1 MVPFFVCITNNTK
14 INLYTRGGRLMKCPS
29 CENLNQEGTNFCMNC
44 GHEFFNRENFHHEK
58 YSIFYWFADRADGL
72 PRNKRSV
79 DPKFRNIFSRVFRKH
94 TDTEAERLFI
104 VGTALTTPK
113 IEEVADTWPKPW
125 LFSRV
130 FLIALIA
137 YIGLYIGVSIFKNI
151 NFVPG
156 LIVVGAF
163 AVPFTTLIFFWEMN
177 APQNIAIYK
186 IVYVVFIGGI
196 LSLLVALVFYDILG
210 RNNINPITIGISEEL
225 AKVIAV
231 IFFVRNKKYRFVL
244 NGLLLGAAIG
254 AGFAAFETAGYAL
267 RALLNGS
274 FHGLYYTILFR
285 SIFAPGG
292 HVAWAALT
300 GAAICIV
307 QGHRKFQ
314 LSMLLAPKFV
324 GVFILVVTMHALWDS
339 TIPGIYPIGQIFL
352 MVISWFLVFL
362 MIRFGLREITDKK
375 WELTHYLLEPTPS

>member
-1 MVPFFVCITNNTK
+1 
-14 INLYTRGGRLMKCPS
+14 MKCRS
-29 CENLNQEGTNFCMNC
+29 CEHENPDGTNFCMNC
-44 GHEFFNRENFHHEK
+44 GHEFFQRENFHHEK
-58 YSIFYWFADRADGL
+58 FSIFYWFAEKADGL
-72 PRNKRSV
+72 PREKRSV
-79 DPKFRNIFSRVFRKH
+79 DPKLRNIFSRVFRKH

-113 IEEVADTWPKPW
+113 IEEVTDTWPKPW

-130 FLIALIA
+130 FIIAIIA
-137 YIGLYIGVSIFKNI
+137 YIGLYIGVSIFNNI

-196 LSLLVALVFYDILG
+196 IALLVALIFYDILG
-210 RNNINPITIGISEEL
+210 RNNINPITIGITEEL

-231 IFFVRNKKYRFVL
+231 IFFVRNIKYRYVL
-244 NGLLLGAAIG
+244 NGLLIGAAIG

-267 RALLNGS
+267 RSLLSGS
-274 FHGLYYTILFR
+274 FHSLYFTILFR

-307 QGHRKFQ
+307 QGENHFN
-314 LSMLLAPKFV
+314 LNMLLRPKFI
-324 GVFILVVTMHALWDS
+324 GIFFLVVAMHALWDS
-339 TIPGIYPIGQIFL
+339 PLHGIYPIGQILL
-352 MVISWFLVFL
+352 MSGSWFIVFL
-362 MIRFGLREITDKK
+362 LIRFGLKEIANKK
-375 WELTHYLLEPTPS
+375 WELSQHPMEPKPS